1 MAFVIPDTTQNITY
15 RALLNALDEIGT
27 GVLRMQSELADG
39 PSASLPSGF
48 QDQDEIDDLTKNLN
62 LAGYP
67 KGTYFVKVLTDQ
79 HAATNKLVLQ

>member
-15 RALLNALDEIGT
+15 RALLKALDEIGT

-62 LAGYP
+62 GLKAA
-67 KGTYFVKVLTDQ
+67 LTGVQ
-79 HAATNKLVLQ
+79 VMAEAAATMRIDRSKM

>member
-15 RALLNALDEIGT
+15 RALLKALDEIGT

-62 LAGYP
+62 GLKAA
-67 KGTYFVKVLTDQ
+67 LTGVQ
-79 HAATNKLVLQ
+79 AMAEAAATMRIDRSKM